1 MFHNDREIKQ
11 LGPRLGVSLWLLAA
25 VFFTVLSFVILHVS
39 NTWNLF
45 TIYATLSWSFG
56 LPIIMMS
63 FIGAL
68 RSRSFRMSDFKGRI
82 PNLVIFEIPTIAN
95 EDVIPAL
102 SRVVDSII
110 KFAPR
115 NLDNWRIDLVTEEW
129 SEARD
134 AIAEKYGSLPNF
146 NLIVVPKEYQTESRS
161 LNKSRALQYATEY
174 HIGRGENS
182 DSIWIFH
189 LDDDASIGEDTVA
202 AIAEHIKFKGH
213 EYYIAQGVL
222 AFPHHLSKSIIPKF
236 ADSMRPTDDL
246 TRFYFFTALLKTP
259 LVGLHGENLLVR
271 SDVES
276 SIGWDSGNRP
286 ISDDSCFGL
295 RFSEKY
301 PGKSSFLPAFTYG
314 ASPSNVRDMLKQR
327 RRWLVDLTNLG
338 VYGPLPWKYRLL
350 LIYSVIFWSS
360 MATQNIMLVILLLEG
375 LHLIAFELITP
386 PMAVMWAFTFSFWIW
401 FYWNGLQINSSV
413 SEEKMPFWKKAV
425 IMVPLFFLVI
435 GPLEALGGVM
445 GIYAFLRNER
455 KFEVIKKPT

>member
-1 MFHNDREIKQ
+1 MFNNDREVKQ

-25 VFFTVLSFVILHVS
+25 VFFSVLSFVILHVS
-39 NTWNLF
+39 NTWNIF

-56 LPIIMMS
+56 MPIIIMS

-68 RSRSFRMSDFKGRI
+68 RSRSLKISNFKGRVS
-82 PNLVIFEIPTIAN
+82 NLVIFEIPTIGN
-95 EDVIPAL
+95 NDVIPAL
-102 SRVVDSII
+102 SRVIDSIL
-110 KFAPR
+110 KYAPN
-115 NLDNWRIDLVTEEW
+115 NLDRWRIDVVTEEW
-129 SEARD
+129 AEALDDIR
-134 AIAEKYGSLPNF
+134 EKYASCPNF
-146 NLIVVPKEYQTESRS
+146 NLVVVPRDYQTQNHS

-174 HIGRGENS
+174 HISRGENTS
-182 DSIWIFH
+182 DIWLFH
-189 LDDDASIGEDTVA
+189 LDDDASVGQDTVA

-213 EYYIAQGVL
+213 KYYIAQGVL
-222 AFPHHLSKSIIPKF
+222 AFPHHLSKSVIAKF

-271 SDVES
+271 SDVEA

-314 ASPSNVRDMLKQR
+314 ASPSTVKDMLRQR

-338 VYGPLPWKYRLL
+338 VYGPLPWRYRLL

-360 MATQNIMLVILLLEG
+360 MATQNIMLVILILEG
-375 LHLIAFELITP
+375 LHLIGFELITP

-401 FYWNGLQINSSV
+401 FYWNGLHINSTV
-413 SEEKMPFWKKAV
+413 SEDKIPFWKKAAL
-425 IMVPLFFLVI
+425 MVPLFFLVI
-435 GPLEALGGVM
+435 GPLEVLGGVM
-445 GIYAFLRNER
+445 GLFAFLRNER
-455 KFEVIKKPT
+455 KFEVIRKPS